1 MGEMIMHHVLDDYR
15 YEIMHGVIIPLPIIV
30 YTDSGLE
37 IFSSSNLFDEDH
49 NALKEGYNGFKYDHG
64 KLKPINPEL
73 SYIDLSITKNVAFL
87 IMTSILMIIIFVTVA
102 RGYSNTNIIIIKIDV
117 IIKNATFLVIDK
129 SMYESSGLI
138 GFNLP

>member
-1 MGEMIMHHVLDDYR
+1 MLSKRTFFLFVLLSFFSANNFAFSAEKKDGEFNMGEMIMHHVLDDYR
-15 YEIMHGVIIPLPIIV
+15 YEIMHGVIIPLPIIL
-30 YTDSGLE
+30 YTDTGLE

-87 IMTSILMIIIFVTVA
+87 IMTSILMIIIFV
-102 RGYSNTNIIIIKIDV
+102 
-117 IIKNATFLVIDK
+117 
-129 SMYESSGLI
+129 SS
-138 GFNLP
+138 